1 MSRLKPD
8 KVKVRF
14 YEYPFYWLV
23 TAVLLILA
31 IPVVIFKFAGYL
43 IGSTGAPMKSV
54 KHFVGFLLVIIIVA
68 ISFIAYKI
76 FIPYDIGTKTRSIM
90 IGDKDRFSTIL
101 NNMNEAGIL
110 KDDYLFKLMAISTG
124 LDKSL
129 SPGRYDFSGRI
140 SQYDV
145 LRKLR
150 NRDIAT
156 LLVTIPEGFSVSKT
170 ADLMARRLNINSTG
184 FIARALDSS
193 FTKSEYGIE
202 GLEGYLFPETYRFW
216 YGIKIDQIIDIMLS
230 EFKERT
236 QKAFDS
242 RQVNLSEKDIVIL
255 ASIIESEAGIEEEK
269 RTISSVYHNRLKKKM
284 RLQADP
290 TVIYALGG
298 LDRPLYYRDLEYD
311 SPYNT
316 YKYKGLPP
324 GPINSPGLSSIIAA
338 INPEETDYLYFV
350 ADGTGRHIF
359 SRTLK
364 EHNRAKNKIKKAK
377 KRVSRK

>member
-1 MSRLKPD
+1 
-8 KVKVRF
+8 
-14 YEYPFYWLV
+14 LV

-31 IPVVIFKFAGYL
+31 MPVIIFKFIGFL

-54 KHFVGFLLVIIIVA
+54 KHFVGFLLVLIIVA
-68 ISFIAYKI
+68 VSFIAYQI
-76 FIPYDIGTKTRSIM
+76 FMPYDIGAKTRSIM
-90 IGDKDRFSTIL
+90 IGENDRFSTVL
-101 NNMNEAGIL
+101 NNLNETGIL
-110 KDDYLFKLMAISTG
+110 KGGYFFKLMAISTG

-140 SQYDV
+140 SQYDI

-150 NRDIAT
+150 KRDIAT
-156 LLVTIPEGFSVSKT
+156 LLVTIPEGFSISKT
-170 ADLMARRLNINSTG
+170 AGLMARWLTIDSTG
-184 FIARALDSS
+184 FITRSLDSS
-193 FTKSEYGIE
+193 FTKSKYGIK

-216 YGIKIDQIIDIMLS
+216 FVIKIDQIIDIMLS
-230 EFKERT
+230 EFKKRT
-236 QKAFDS
+236 EKAFDS
-242 RQVNLSEKDIVIL
+242 RQENFSEKEIVIL

-298 LDRPLYYRDLEYD
+298 LDRPLYYKDLEYD

-338 INPEETDYLYFV
+338 INPEETGYLYFV

-364 EHNRAKNKIKKAK
+364 EHNRAKRNIKRANKN
-377 KRVSRK
+377 SE